1 MYSVGMVS
9 TIERALPMYP
19 SLLAR
24 AREITRS
31 PEQAEDLV
39 QGAYLACLVK
49 PPKFRSN
56 TKLRNW
62 MRIVMANLNADQ
74 RRRDPEGLGL

>member
-1 MYSVGMVS
+1 MYSIGMATTV
-9 TIERALPMYP
+9 ERALPMYP

-31 PEQAEDLV
+31 REQAEDLV

-49 PPKFRSN
+49 PPQFRSN

-62 MRIVMANLNADQ
+62 MRIVMANLNADT